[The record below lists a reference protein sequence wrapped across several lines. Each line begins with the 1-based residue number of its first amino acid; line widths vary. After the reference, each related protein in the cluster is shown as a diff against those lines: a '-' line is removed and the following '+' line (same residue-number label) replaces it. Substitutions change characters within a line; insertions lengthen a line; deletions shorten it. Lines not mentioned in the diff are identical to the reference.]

1 VITQFFINL
10 AKSFLIWL
18 AGIFGSADLSVLQSV
33 KASVTS
39 FSAQVASF
47 GSWVDWAVLGS
58 CITVVTGTWVV
69 ASVIKL
75 VRAVVAHI
83 PAIGGAGD

>member
-1 VITQFFINL
+1 MITQVFINL

-18 AGIFGSADLSVLQSV
+18 AGLFGSADLSVLQSV

-47 GSWVDWAVLGS
+47 GSWVDWAVLGA
-58 CITVVTGTWVV
+58 CITGVTGTWVV

-83 PAIGGAGD
+83 PQFGGAGD